1 MTFALS
7 TNWCNRRL
15 ADAAAIVD
23 EALSL
28 GFDALELGYATPE
41 PQAKAFAA
49 LASRVKISS
58 VHAFCPVPISAPHAH
73 PELYTLASTDREARS
88 LAVLMA
94 KRSIETAAETGADTL
109 VVHAGRVSFSSFLS
123 PLDSS
128 TLKTALTAAAG
139 DIRDRGYMK
148 KLSLAKKRRA
158 DRAAGI
164 RDAFRAAFSELL
176 PCLEKNSVT
185 LALENLPYLEAFPDE
200 GEMASLLEEFK
211 GAPLASWFDTGHHAI
226 RNSFGWLRP
235 GSCFAS
241 EIPHRGLHLNDVAGL
256 NDDHFEPGGGSVD
269 FAALK
274 TTAREAGRIVF
285 EPSPSV
291 PREALAA
298 SLAHIRALW
307 A

>member
-15 ADAAAIVD
+15 VDAAAIVD
-23 EALSL
+23 EALEL
-28 GFDALELGYATPE
+28 GFDAIELGYRTDE
-41 PQAKAFAA
+41 SQAKDFAA

-58 VHAFCPVPISAPHAH
+58 VHAFCPVPISAPYAH
-73 PELYTLASTDREARS
+73 PELYSLASADAEARS

-94 KRSIETAAETGADTL
+94 KRSIETAAQTGADTL
-109 VVHAGRVSFSSFLS
+109 VVHAGRVPFSSFLS
-123 PLDSS
+123 PLDSA
-128 TLKTALTAAAG
+128 TLKTALTAAGG

-148 KLSLAKKRRA
+148 RLSLAKKRRA
-158 DRAAGI
+158 GRAAGT
-164 RDAFRAAFSELL
+164 RKAFKAAFFELL

-200 GEMASLLEEFK
+200 EEMASLLEEFK

-226 RNSFGWLRP
+226 RCSCGWLRP
-235 GSCFAS
+235 GSRFAV

-256 NDDHFEPGGGSVD
+256 NDDHFEPGGGKVD

-274 TTAREAGRIVF
+274 MMAEKAGRIVF